1 MTAGFKIKAVT
12 IPERDIEHKP
22 LYQQHDIEE
31 RGIIMKYTV
40 KVISNFN
47 VTEFES
53 NSRNAKQHLIENGG
67 HTCKVYNRKGEQVS
81 ECRYSDEFGYY
92 RCNF

>member
-1 MTAGFKIKAVT
+1 MTSIFLSAIIIARKGTDTRKNETA
-12 IPERDIEHKP
+12 ERQK
-22 LYQQHDIEE
+22 E
-31 RGIIMKYTV
+31 RGITMKYKV
-40 KVISNFN
+40 KVISDFN

-53 NSRNAKQHLIENGG
+53 SSRNAKKHLIDYGG
-67 HTCKVYNRKGEQVS
+67 HTCKVYNGKDEQIS

>member
-31 RGIIMKYTV
+31 REAIKN
-40 KVISNFN
+40 SNN
-47 VTEFES
+47 
-53 NSRNAKQHLIENGG
+53 KQYDYLA
-67 HTCKVYNRKGEQVS
+67 
-81 ECRYSDEFGYY
+81 
-92 RCNF
+92 